1 MMCRGFAV
9 LCALVLLSGC
19 TPSAAPAPTA
29 APAAQTAAPKPTTA
43 PAAGS
48 PAASP
53 AAAAPVASPSAAAK
67 PAASPVAAA
76 SPSPAAAALQPTPVP
91 RTGSEKDIILATTTS
106 TQDSG
111 LLDVLVPLFQQQ
123 TGYQVKT
130 VSIGT
135 GAALALGARGEADV
149 VLVHAP
155 ASELQWMQQG
165 NGTERLLVMHND
177 FLVIGPAEDPA
188 KIKGE
193 SDALAALKKIAD
205 AKAPFVSRGDNSG
218 TQQLELSLWQ
228 KINIT
233 PKGQPWYIE
242 SGTGMGQTLTI
253 ADQRQAYTITD
264 RATWLSS
271 TGRIQ
276 LPIMVERDPV
286 LLNVYHVMPVNPAK
300 FPNVPINA
308 AGGKAFADFMVSP
321 DTQKV
326 IGAFGKDKYGEALF
340 VPDAGKSEAEV
351 GL

>member
-1 MMCRGFAV
+1 MTLRWLVRLALGLQV
-9 LCALVLLSGC
+9 LVAACAPQAT
-19 TPSAAPAPTA
+19 TPPRAATA
-29 APAAQTAAPKPTTA
+29 APAAAPT
-43 PAAGS
+43 
-48 PAASP
+48 
-53 AAAAPVASPSAAAK
+53 K
-67 PAASPVAAA
+67 PAVAA
-76 SPSPAAAALQPTPVP
+76 SPSPATPAAAAPQPTPVP
-91 RTGSEKDIILATTTS
+91 RTGSDKDVILATTTS

-130 VSIGT
+130 VSVGT

-155 ASELQWMQQG
+155 ASEVQWMAQG

-177 FLVIGPAEDPA
+177 FLIVGPEDDPA
-188 KIKGE
+188 HIKNTP
-193 SDALAALKKIAD
+193 SALDALKKIAD

-228 KINIT
+228 KDNID
-233 PKGQPWYIE
+233 PKGRPWYIE

-253 ADQRQAYTITD
+253 ADQRQAYTISD
-264 RATWLSS
+264 RATWLAF

-276 LPIMVERDPV
+276 LSIMVERDPV
-286 LLNVYHVMPVNPAK
+286 LLNVYHVMPVNPAR

-308 AGGKAFADFMVSP
+308 AGGKAFADFMVAP
-321 DTQKV
+321 QTQQV
-326 IGAFGKDKYGEALF
+326 IAEFGKDRYGQQLF

>member
-1 MMCRGFAV
+1 MMRLVVAA
-9 LCALVLLSGC
+9 LSALLLLTSCA
-19 TPSAAPAPTA
+19 PSAP
-29 APAAQTAAPKPTTA
+29 PAATSAPPASTVAPKPTTA
-43 PAAGS
+43 PAAAS
-48 PAASP
+48 PAASSAAAAPVATPSAAARPAASP
-53 AAAAPVASPSAAAK
+53 AAV
-67 PAASPVAAA
+67 A
-76 SPSPAAAALQPTPVP
+76 SPSPATAAPQPTAVP
-91 RTGSEKDIILATTTS
+91 RTGNEKDIILATTTS

-111 LLDVLVPLFQQQ
+111 LLDVLVPLFEQQ

-130 VSIGT
+130 VSVGT

-155 ASELQWMQQG
+155 PSEVQWMQQG

-177 FLVIGPAEDPA
+177 FIVIGPAEDPA

-193 SDALAALKKIAD
+193 TDALAALKKIAD

-228 KINIT
+228 KINVT

-253 ADQRQAYTITD
+253 ADQRQAYTISD
-264 RATWLSS
+264 RATWLAF
-271 TGRIQ
+271 TGKIQ

-286 LLNVYHVMPVNPAK
+286 LLNVYHVMPVNPSK
-300 FPNVPINA
+300 FPNLPINA
-308 AGGKAFADFMVSP
+308 AGGKAFADFMVAP
-321 DTQKV
+321 ETQKV
-326 IGAFGKDKYGEALF
+326 IGDFGKDKYGEALF
-340 VPDAGKSEAEV
+340 VPDAGKSEADV